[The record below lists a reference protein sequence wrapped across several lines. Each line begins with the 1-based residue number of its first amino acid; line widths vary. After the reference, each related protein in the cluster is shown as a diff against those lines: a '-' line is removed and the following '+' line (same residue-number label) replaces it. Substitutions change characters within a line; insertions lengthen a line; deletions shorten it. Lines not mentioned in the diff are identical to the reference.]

1 MPCTLLSAPSN
12 HSQPPACRY
21 HNSAHLPR
29 PEHPA
34 TPPQD
39 VSGAIVS
46 RVEELQAAV
55 VVMPEQPQ
63 SFLESLFQTPVAQQ
77 VAARC
82 RRPTVLI
89 R

>member
-1 MPCTLLSAPSN
+1 
-12 HSQPPACRY
+12 
-21 HNSAHLPR
+21 
-29 PEHPA
+29 
-34 TPPQD
+34 
-39 VSGAIVS
+39 
-46 RVEELQAAV
+46 VEELQAAV